1 MKRAVA
7 SATKNVK
14 KNIAKPVTGNKAA
27 SNGGIHDIPV
37 TGNKAASNGG
47 VHDIPVTGNKA
58 ASNGGIHDTPVTE
71 ATKCETTVPE
81 EVEEVLPV
89 AKTPRKRESKKKFP
103 VVAVV
108 TPDGIEGCFMSE
120 SRRPLIAHLPIKS
133 TEVIFYDVPIS
144 YDPKPPGE
152 PKPYDGEFEVY
163 ETTSETVQHQDTIY
177 ENAPESTSAPTLE
190 SATLTTPTSA
200 SATAPPSPSAT
211 PEFSKAELLVSFKNT
226 NKSQSL
232 PESTKVACF
241 WCCNQFEGR
250 PCVIPIREEKGIYEV
265 YGNFCCPE
273 CSLAYILDERDDS
286 HVKWEKISLLHRI
299 YGACVSPGGG
309 RIYPAPARNT
319 LEMFGGTLT
328 IDNYRKTIRDGKVR
342 IDIHLPPMI
351 SILATMDTKPIDFYE
366 TTIPKSFVPLNN
378 ERVQKV
384 EEGLRLKR
392 SKPLKDR
399 ESTLD
404 AVMNLQIRRL
414 PSVNPLNLTGANAFM

>member
-1 MKRAVA
+1 MRRAA
-7 SATKNVK
+7 TATKNVK
-14 KNIAKPVTGNKAA
+14 KTKTILPV
-27 SNGGIHDIPV
+27 
-37 TGNKAASNGG
+37 
-47 VHDIPVTGNKA
+47 
-58 ASNGGIHDTPVTE
+58 E
-71 ATKCETTVPE
+71 AE
-81 EVEEVLPV
+81 EVEVVPEPATAV
-89 AKTPRKRESKKKFP
+89 AAKPTRKRESKKKFP

-108 TPDGIEGCFMSE
+108 TPDGIEGNFMGE

-133 TEVIFYDVPIS
+133 TEVVFYDVPIS
-144 YDPKPPGE
+144 YDPKPPND
-152 PKPYDGEFEVY
+152 PKPYDEEFEVY
-163 ETTSETVQHQDTIY
+163 ETTSDKIEHQETIY
-177 ENAPESTSAPTLE
+177 EDAPESADLPAADQFSVPAAAASGAP
-190 SATLTTPTSA
+190 AT
-200 SATAPPSPSAT
+200 PSAT
-211 PEFSKAELLVSFKNT
+211 PVAESAPSAFSKAELLVAFKNT
-226 NKSQSL
+226 NKSQTL
-232 PESTKVACF
+232 PESTKVSCF
-241 WCCNQFEGR
+241 WCCHQFEGR

-273 CSLAYILDERDDS
+273 CSLAYILEERDDS

-299 YGACVSPGGG
+299 YGASVSPNGG

-319 LEMFGGTLT
+319 LEMFGGTLS
-328 IDNYRKTIRDGKVR
+328 IESYRKTIRDGKVR

-378 ERVQKV
+378 DRVQKV

-414 PSVNPLNLTGANAFM
+414 PAVNPLNLTGIDGLV

>member
-1 MKRAVA
+1 MKRAT
-7 SATKNVK
+7 ATKNVK
-14 KNIAKPVTGNKAA
+14 KNIAKPVTEVIEEAA
-27 SNGGIHDIPV
+27 PV
-37 TGNKAASNGG
+37 VK
-47 VHDIPVTGNKA
+47 PV
-58 ASNGGIHDTPVTE
+58 
-71 ATKCETTVPE
+71 
-81 EVEEVLPV
+81 
-89 AKTPRKRESKKKFP
+89 RKRESKKKFP

-108 TPDGIEGCFMSE
+108 TPDGIEGSFMAE
-120 SRRPLIAHLPIKS
+120 ARRPLIAHLPIKS
-133 TEVIFYDVPIS
+133 TEVVFYDAPIS

-152 PKPYDGEFEVY
+152 PKPYDEEFEVY
-163 ETTSETVQHQDTIY
+163 QTTSDTVQHQDTIY
-177 ENAPESTSAPTLE
+177 EEAPETDSA
-190 SATLTTPTSA
+190 SASA
-200 SATAPPSPSAT
+200 SATAPVDTGSATAPASPSSASAI

-232 PESTKVACF
+232 PDSTKVACF
-241 WCCNQFEGR
+241 WCCHQFDGR
-250 PCVIPIREEKGIYEV
+250 PCVIPIREEKGVYEV

-299 YGACVSPGGG
+299 YGASVAPNGG

-319 LEMFGGTLT
+319 LEMFGGTLN
-328 IDNYRKTIRDGKVR
+328 IENYRKTIRDGKVR

-404 AVMNLQIRRL
+404 AVMNLQIRRI
-414 PSVNPLNLTGANAFM
+414 PAVNPLNLTGADVLA

>member
-1 MKRAVA
+1 MKRALT

-14 KNIAKPVTGNKAA
+14 KNIAKSVTGNKVA
-27 SNGGIHDIPV
+27 SNGGVQDTSV
-37 TGNKAASNGG
+37 TSSKAASNGG
-47 VHDIPVTGNKA
+47 VQD
-58 ASNGGIHDTPVTE
+58 
-71 ATKCETTVPE
+71 TTVTE
-81 EVEEVLPV
+81 EVEEPLPAV
-89 AKTPRKRESKKKFP
+89 KTPRKRESKKKFP

-133 TEVIFYDVPIS
+133 TEVVFYDVPIS

-152 PKPYDGEFEVY
+152 PKPYDEEFEVY

-177 ENAPESTSAPTLE
+177 EDAPESTSAPAPATTPA
-190 SATLTTPTSA
+190 SASTPTSV
-200 SATAPPSPSAT
+200 SAT

-232 PESTKVACF
+232 PESTKIACF

-299 YGACVSPGGG
+299 YGASVSPGGG

-414 PSVNPLNLTGANAFM
+414 PAVNPLNLTGADAFA

>member
-1 MKRAVA
+1 MKRALT

-14 KNIAKPVTGNKAA
+14 KNIAKSVTGNKVA
-27 SNGGIHDIPV
+27 SNGGVQDTSV
-37 TGNKAASNGG
+37 TSSKAASNGG
-47 VHDIPVTGNKA
+47 VQD
-58 ASNGGIHDTPVTE
+58 
-71 ATKCETTVPE
+71 TTVTE
-81 EVEEVLPV
+81 EVEEPLPAV
-89 AKTPRKRESKKKFP
+89 KTPRKRESKKKFP

-133 TEVIFYDVPIS
+133 TEVVFYDVPIS

-152 PKPYDGEFEVY
+152 PKPYDEEFEVY

-177 ENAPESTSAPTLE
+177 EDAPESTSAPAPVPATTPA
-190 SATLTTPTSA
+190 SASTPTSV
-200 SATAPPSPSAT
+200 SAT

-232 PESTKVACF
+232 PESTKIACF

-299 YGACVSPGGG
+299 YGASVSPGGG

-414 PSVNPLNLTGANAFM
+414 PAVNPLNLTGADAFA

>member
-1 MKRAVA
+1 MKRALT

-14 KNIAKPVTGNKAA
+14 KNIAKSVTGNKVA
-27 SNGGIHDIPV
+27 SNGGVQDTSV
-37 TGNKAASNGG
+37 TSSKAASNGG
-47 VHDIPVTGNKA
+47 VQDTPVTSSKA
-58 ASNGGIHDTPVTE
+58 ASNGGVQD
-71 ATKCETTVPE
+71 TTVTE
-81 EVEEVLPV
+81 EVEEPLPAV
-89 AKTPRKRESKKKFP
+89 KTPRKRESKKKFP

-133 TEVIFYDVPIS
+133 TEVVFYDVPIS

-152 PKPYDGEFEVY
+152 PKPYDEEFEVY

-177 ENAPESTSAPTLE
+177 EDAPESTSAPAPVPATTPA
-190 SATLTTPTSA
+190 SASTPTSV
-200 SATAPPSPSAT
+200 SAT

-232 PESTKVACF
+232 PESTKIACF

-299 YGACVSPGGG
+299 YGASVSPGGG

-414 PSVNPLNLTGANAFM
+414 PAVNPLNLTGADAFA

>member
-1 MKRAVA
+1 MKRALT

-14 KNIAKPVTGNKAA
+14 KNIAKPITVT
-27 SNGGIHDIPV
+27 
-37 TGNKAASNGG
+37 
-47 VHDIPVTGNKA
+47 
-58 ASNGGIHDTPVTE
+58 
-71 ATKCETTVPE
+71 ATE
-81 EVEEVLPV
+81 EVEEAQTLPAV
-89 AKTPRKRESKKKFP
+89 KTPRKRESKKKFP

-177 ENAPESTSAPTLE
+177 EHAPESTSAPTSE
-190 SATLTTPTSA
+190 SATAT
-200 SATAPPSPSAT
+200 ATAPPSPSAAAT

-265 YGNFCCPE
+265 YGNYCCPE

-299 YGACVSPGGG
+299 YGASVSPGGG

-414 PSVNPLNLTGANAFM
+414 PAVNPLNLTGADAFM